1 MLGKKSF
8 LVITAL
14 LFMFVC
20 SASELSENEL
30 IRLEEEGID
39 LIERGDVKKTG
50 ERSLR
55 DIPPGGLLL
64 IPESTNDRVMGFDPI
79 TGDLVD
85 DNFIPADVT
94 NLATPIEAMLT
105 YDGTGILVSDQIRD
119 AVQLFDLDGNF
130 VRTFAPIGGPDTSI
144 LDNVRGIEYHTNNN
158 LLVSLSSGANAD
170 AVAEFD
176 TDGNWLGNFVANG
189 ETDPFDVLYWETV
202 DEYLIADIATP
213 DIIKRYDTNGNFIA
227 NLTEYVNFPEQ
238 LAFAANGNILAACF
252 STPSGVHEYL
262 PNGTLVAVYTVLTSL
277 RGVYELPNGNILTTN
292 GTGVYEINRSNVI
305 VDTKISGVS
314 ARFINYVPG
323 PEGLDPPENLSIN
336 VVPQGELNEVSL
348 QWDAVE
354 GAATYTVY
362 RTSDPYALFPDE
374 WIAATGITEI
384 FWSYVTDRSI
394 RFFCVT
400 ANN

>member
-1 MLGKKSF
+1 MLRKKSC
-8 LVITAL
+8 LLITAL

-20 SASELSENEL
+20 LASELTENEL

-39 LIERGDVKKTG
+39 LLERESVKNTG

-64 IPESTNDRVMGFDPI
+64 IPESTNDRVMAFDPI

-85 DNFIPADVT
+85 ENFIPTDAT

-119 AVQLFDLDGNF
+119 VVQLFDLDGNF

-158 LLVSLSSGANAD
+158 LLVSLSGGANAD

-176 TDGNWLGNFVANG
+176 TEGNWLGNFIANG
-189 ETDPFDVLYWETV
+189 ETDPFDVLYWESPN
-202 DEYLIADIATP
+202 EYLIADIATP
-213 DIIKRYDTNGNFIA
+213 DIIKRYDSGGNYIA
-227 NLTEYVNFPEQ
+227 NLTDYVNFPEQ
-238 LAFAANGNILAACF
+238 IAFAANGNILVACF

-262 PNGTLVAVYTVLTSL
+262 PNGTLVGVYDVLTSL

-292 GTGVYEINRSNVI
+292 GTGVYEINRSNVL
-305 VDTKISGVS
+305 VDTKYSGVS
-314 ARFINYVPG
+314 ARFINFVPG
-323 PEGLDPPENLSIN
+323 EGTLPAPENLSIT
-336 VVPQGELNEVSL
+336 VTPQNELTEVYL
-348 QWDAVE
+348 EWDAVE
-354 GAATYTVY
+354 GASSYTVY
-362 RTSDPYALFPDE
+362 RNSDPYALFPDD
-374 WIAATGITEI
+374 WTAVTGITTT
-384 FWSYVTDRSI
+384 FWTYITDRNI
-394 RFFCVT
+394 RFYRVT